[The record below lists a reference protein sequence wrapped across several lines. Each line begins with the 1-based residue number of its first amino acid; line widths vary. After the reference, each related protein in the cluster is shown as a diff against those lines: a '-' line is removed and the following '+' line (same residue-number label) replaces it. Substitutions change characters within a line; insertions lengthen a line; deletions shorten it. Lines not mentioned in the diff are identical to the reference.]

1 MLIHTSSLLS
11 SEVELLQSVAALS
24 AATSLVGMMALHIAT
39 EYRVLFSH
47 HGLCGILLLSQK

>member
-24 AATSLVGMMALHIAT
+24 AAIVVLRQHRSLG
-39 EYRVLFSH
+39 
-47 HGLCGILLLSQK
+47 